1 MHATPTLLRSRLAAL
16 GLPLLLSACLG
27 DGGSSG
33 PPAYQDRMAF
43 EPPTVVSPTPL
54 YETAG
59 DTGRCPDPT
68 QPCFEGQGDILNGK
82 RTLAGIDDMQVV
94 LLSQLGEGV
103 QQRTVTLTTANS
115 AFVSN
120 GIADAGTVSGVQL
133 RNATALGA
141 RLRNGP
147 AENLVSLQMWEPG
160 YLNTYAL
167 RLRTDGADQTIGFN
181 FLGPAN
187 ARLHAVAADFLGAGT
202 DSLVYVAGDWIGHA
216 AAVLDGDA
224 IRQWANGPA
233 LGIGSTSSLTAA
245 RFFDAAPVA
254 VAAVTGAAL
263 QVQFFG
269 VDAGSQAVTFL
280 ADRTA
285 TVTLRAG
292 HSVVRDSARL
302 VAGHFTDPSYE
313 QIVLAFDELDA
324 GGTALG
330 VTLVLLDRDGNGAL
344 RQTVHSSVLPG
355 RASRQI
361 RLAKG
366 RMLAGD
372 AYEGLAVLQDFG
384 PAAQGRIDVS
394 LVGYQPDL
402 SPRVLGSANVPSGAC
417 AFGMDAGNFDRRVAQ
432 DNGALLANRN
442 LQLGLVLG
450 LDCGGGVTR
459 TLQAA
464 IWQVSPAAGSAA
476 NLPLVL
482 RGTGPDTA
490 AALLP
495 IDGALPVR
503 DPIVGVSLAVLDLQG
518 RSEVLGPPRV
528 IVLDTHTQ
536 PSVVVAAP
544 PMHVDW
550 VGNRLTNLTAAP
562 PGFFARYTTGTS
574 EQASATTRATTT
586 WSFAAEESLDG
597 KLSYGNCDP
606 AAAAGGCVTVE
617 DKVSAKQDL
626 DGSTAAWN
634 SRAST
639 RQVQLSQQTAFDD
652 VIWYTDSTLTVYA
665 YPVVGRT
672 TCPAAKPAC
681 SDAEKVPLTL
691 LVAGPD
697 TVRPYS
703 SDATIEAWYQ
713 PPWVA
718 GQVLSYP
725 ATQGQLQAAA
735 LSEPSR
741 FKPLSQP
748 RTWSIDDTTAE
759 QTLTW
764 TGVTDSGRSV
774 ASSANYSGNN
784 TLSLTGQYKAG
795 VVSGSA
801 ALSFSIGGSSGLQ
814 NLTESQN
821 TVTNTTGLG
830 FSKTAQF
837 ANVADYSYDFT
848 PYLFAQNTP
857 PGAGSADPGADGF
870 GVLQSGFTVDLN
882 GSAGVARAFWQ
893 RNYTDG
899 PDLALLHPN
908 RITISGAGSGSACV
922 ALGAGLSA
930 CAQATPSAPGQR
942 VHDVSRWMRGFF
954 ISDASAPGQG
964 GQLTAATAGDQLVL
978 QARVHNLSLSA
989 MPSGTVVKARFY
1001 AMPWDL
1007 THNQRTGPS
1016 FPVCSADGNC
1026 VQTLSAPVLPYHT
1039 DNDQPNWALVSQTFD
1054 TSAHG
1059 GKDVYFWVAVWMEDA
1074 SGQLVAEP
1082 RQRGLS
1088 ARPQDGM
1095 DFEQVAQLEQAH
1107 GNNVGLYY
1115 LPFQILEPG
1124 ATTSVPPATGARGP
1138 VLQVVEVGAEDHRM
1152 RLGHTTLL
1160 GARVQVGEVP
1170 LRTGLNV
1177 AFYDGAPA
1185 DGGRLIG
1192 MHRQP
1197 YLRASAVYDLRVAF
1211 HARTCGRHPIHVVAG
1226 PGTRHEHVVRMRPI
1240 EVRCS

>member
-1 MHATPTLLRSRLAAL
+1 M
-16 GLPLLLSACLG
+16 PLLLSACLG

-33 PPAYQDRMAF
+33 PPAYQDRMVFA
-43 EPPTVVSPTPL
+43 PATVVTPAPL
-54 YETAG
+54 RAQAG
-59 DTGRCPDPT
+59 DTGRCPDAT
-68 QPCFEGQGDILNGK
+68 QPCFEAQGDILNGK

-120 GIADAGTVSGVQL
+120 GIADAGTAPGVQL

-147 AENLVSLQMWEPG
+147 AENLVSLQLWEPG
-160 YLNTYAL
+160 SLSTYAL
-167 RLRTDGADQTIGFN
+167 RLRTDGADQTISFN
-181 FLGPAN
+181 FLGAAN
-187 ARLHAVAADFLGAGT
+187 ARLHAVAADFLGVGT

-224 IRQWANGPA
+224 VRQWAAGPA
-233 LGIGSTSSLTAA
+233 LGIGSTASLTAA
-245 RFFDAAPVA
+245 RFFNAEPVA

-269 VDAGSQAVTFL
+269 VDTAGSQAITYL

-285 TVTLRAG
+285 TVALRAG
-292 HSVVRDSARL
+292 HSAAPGSARV
-302 VAGHFTDPSYE
+302 VAGHFTDPGYE

-324 GGTALG
+324 GGNALG
-330 VTLVLLDRDGNGAL
+330 VTLVLLDRDSSGAM
-344 RQTVHSSVLPG
+344 RQTVHSGVLPG
-355 RASRQI
+355 AASRQI

-372 AYEGLAVLQDFG
+372 AYEGLAVMQDFG

-402 SPRVLGSANVPSGAC
+402 SPRVLGAANVPSGAC
-417 AFGMDAGNFDRRVAQ
+417 SFGMESGNFDRRVPQ
-432 DNGALLANRN
+432 DNGVLLANRN
-442 LQLGLVLG
+442 LQLGLLLG

-495 IDGALPVR
+495 INGALPVR

-528 IVLDTHTQ
+528 IVLDAHTQ

-550 VGNRLTNLTAAP
+550 VGGRLTNLTAAP
-562 PGFFARYTTGTS
+562 PGFFARYTTGTT
-574 EQASATTRATTT
+574 EASRATTRATTT

-597 KLSYGNCDP
+597 KLSYGTCDP
-606 AAAAGGCVTVE
+606 TATAGGCVTVE

-626 DGSTAAWN
+626 GGSTAAWN
-634 SRAST
+634 SRVASKA
-639 RQVQLSQQTAFDD
+639 VQISQQTAFDD

-665 YPVVGRT
+665 YPVIGRT
-672 TCPAAKPAC
+672 TCPAARPAC

-697 TVRPYS
+697 TVRPHS
-703 SDATIEAWYQ
+703 GDGTIATWYQ

-735 LSEPSR
+735 LSDPSQ

-748 RTWSIDDTTAE
+748 RTWSIDDTNAE

-764 TGVTDSGRSV
+764 TGVTDSGKSV

-784 TLSLTGQYKAG
+784 TLSVTGQYKAG

-801 ALSFSIGGSSGLQ
+801 SLSFSIGGSTGLQ

-821 TVTNTTGLG
+821 TVTNTVGLG

-837 ANVADYSYDFT
+837 ANVPDYSYDFT
-848 PYLFAQNTP
+848 PFLFAQQTL
-857 PGAGSADPGADGF
+857 PGAGSADPAADGF
-870 GVLQSGFTVDLN
+870 GVLQSGFVVDLN
-882 GSAGVARAFWQ
+882 GTAGAPRGFWQ
-893 RNYTDG
+893 RNYTHG

-930 CAQATPSAPGQR
+930 CAQATPSAPGQQA
-942 VHDVSRWMRGFF
+942 HDISRWMRGFF

-964 GQLTAATAGDQLVL
+964 GQLTVATAGDQLVL

-989 MPSGTVVKARFY
+989 MPAGTVVKARFY

-1007 THNQRTGPS
+1007 THNKRTGPS
-1016 FPVCSADGNC
+1016 IPVCGTGGPC
-1026 VQTLSAPVLPYHT
+1026 VHTLTAPVLPYHT
-1039 DNDQPNWALVSQTFD
+1039 DNDQPNWALISQTFD

-1059 GKDVYFWVAVWMEDA
+1059 GKDLYFWVVVWMEDS

-1082 RQRGLS
+1082 HQRGLND
-1088 ARPQDGM
+1088 RPQDGM
-1095 DFEQVAQLEQAH
+1095 DFEQVAHLEQAY

-1115 LPFQILEPG
+1115 APFHILEPG
-1124 ATTSVPPATGARGP
+1124 TAVANAPPAASGAP
-1138 VLQVVEVGAEDHRM
+1138 VLQVVEVGAQDHRIG
-1152 RLGHTTLL
+1152 LGQTTLL
-1160 GARVQVGEVP
+1160 GARVQVGDAP
-1170 LRTGLNV
+1170 LRSGLKV
-1177 AFYDGAPA
+1177 AFYDGVPGA
-1185 DGGRLIG
+1185 GGRLVG

-1211 HARTCGRHPIHVVAG
+1211 HARTCGSHPIHVVAG
-1226 PGTRHEHVVRMRPI
+1226 PGTRHEHVVRMRTV